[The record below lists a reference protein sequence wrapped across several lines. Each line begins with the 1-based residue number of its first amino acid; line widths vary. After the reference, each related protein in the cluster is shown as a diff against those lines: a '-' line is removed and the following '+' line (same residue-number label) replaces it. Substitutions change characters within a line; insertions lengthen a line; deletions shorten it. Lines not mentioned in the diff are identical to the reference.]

1 LGRRCVYV
9 RRSRCTRGITRA
21 RKGLLTAGV
30 ASVNAGRAVRANSP
44 GPLYIDNKWLPVP
57 EKRAEVAFYRDTFVL
72 PLDGVLRS
80 LKDPSIFSTCSVA
93 PRSVVALLGLSRI
106 DGRRSNLRGAPHRGM
121 PPPLRRCDAWRVK
134 TWMSEG
140 AGPQRQSVLII
151 PLADA
156 SNEFEKESRHSLSL
170 SLSLFFKRYANY
182 SYDEACRGLR
192 DRVSRKFAVED
203 RGNNKPLLSSIRTT
217 TKTTLLLFL
226 LLGRHTES
234 PLSRGWAAQP
244 SSNLTSFT
252 RDRSTKTDRSAT
264 LRKNA

>member
-1 LGRRCVYV
+1 VSLSPRFTCPTTQPATAGATHAKEACWTRGLGRRCVYV

-57 EKRAEVAFYRDTFVL
+57 EKRAEVAFYRDTVVL

-134 TWMSEG
+134 TWMGEG

-170 SLSLFFKRYANY
+170 SLSLSFSSDMLIIPTMKR
-182 SYDEACRGLR
+182 
-192 DRVSRKFAVED
+192 VED
-203 RGNNKPLLSSIRTT
+203 YVTESRGNSRW
-217 TKTTLLLFL
+217 KTAEIISLF
-226 LLGRHTES
+226 
-234 PLSRGWAAQP
+234 
-244 SSNLTSFT
+244 
-252 RDRSTKTDRSAT
+252 
-264 LRKNA
+264 